1 MIALVAT
8 HVERMKG
15 IVIMMISV
23 KKIISVELTTA
34 EILVSIVLVTII
46 LNLTVVTMKMKIF
59 AQMTVHV
66 E

>member
-15 IVIMMISV
+15 IVIMMMSV
-23 KKIISVELTTA
+23 KKTTSVELTTA
-34 EILVSIVLVTII
+34 EIRLVSYI
-46 LNLTVVTMKMKIF
+46 LKLTVVTMKMKIF
-59 AQMTVHV
+59 AQLIVHV

>member
-1 MIALVAT
+1 MNALVAT

-23 KKIISVELTTA
+23 KKITSVELTTA
-34 EILVSIVLVTII
+34 EILVTII
-46 LNLTVVTMKMKIF
+46 LSLTVVTMMMKIF
-59 AQMTVHV
+59 AQLTVHV